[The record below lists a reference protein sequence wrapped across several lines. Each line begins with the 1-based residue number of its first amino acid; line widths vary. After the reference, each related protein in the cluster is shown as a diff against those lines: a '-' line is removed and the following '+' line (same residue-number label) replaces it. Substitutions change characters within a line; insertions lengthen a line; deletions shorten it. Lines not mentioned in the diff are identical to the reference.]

1 MYQIHW
7 KSLLTGATGHG
18 TGLFPKE
25 QADEIVANLNRDNK
39 GILTHWAEE
48 VLDFECD
55 CMYSDGRHDPLC
67 NVNRAEVG
75 T

>member
-18 TGLFPKE
+18 TGLFTKE
-25 QADEIVANLNRDNK
+25 QADEIVAIMENN
-39 GILTHWAEE
+39 GIITYWAEE

>member
-18 TGLFPKE
+18 TVLFTKE
-25 QADEIVANLNRDNK
+25 RADEIVAIMENN
-39 GILTHWAEE
+39 GIITYWAEE
-48 VLDFECD
+48 VEQ
-55 CMYSDGRHDPLC
+55 
-67 NVNRAEVG
+67 VG

>member
-48 VLDFECD
+48 VEQ
-55 CMYSDGRHDPLC
+55 
-67 NVNRAEVG
+67 VG